1 VKNKTFLLVLSL
13 LAISPARA
21 DIAQVR
27 TPFWQATYE
36 KNLVVKLVAVD
47 RNLDHVCKEF
57 RDLVILSPGKT
68 DLEPAEFAQM
78 RNQTDSITSQGFSAN
93 FKVELSAVTAAE
105 GNGAMLGNAAQP
117 RTALPEF
124 DQKIARVVPTV
135 APIIGSD
142 GQVSVVAA
150 KDSLTWIAKSLGLK
164 SQRQRFLGT
173 ENSTVVQV
181 FGKDLACDLY
191 SGYAHLEYESTVKVS
206 ISLESQTRLDDFYRQ
221 VEEMTRAV
229 FASQK
234 SSARRAALFGFRL
247 YDLLA
252 PLHLEHGQGE
262 EMTGAI
268 VDLLFDENMRKSS
281 VWSQFDGQDHL
292 NFPGSVQASIHVRME
307 K

>member
-93 FKVELSAVTAAE
+93 FEVELSAVTAAE

-142 GQVSVVAA
+142 GQQKILSPGLRNRSDLKVS
-150 KDSLTWIAKSLGLK
+150 
-164 SQRQRFLGT
+164 
-173 ENSTVVQV
+173 
-181 FGKDLACDLY
+181 GKDFWGPITQRWFKF
-191 SGYAHLEYESTVKVS
+191 SGKTSPVIS
-206 ISLESQTRLDDFYRQ
+206 IAVMRIWSMNRRLKFQSL
-221 VEEMTRAV
+221 
-229 FASQK
+229 
-234 SSARRAALFGFRL
+234 
-247 YDLLA
+247 
-252 PLHLEHGQGE
+252 
-262 EMTGAI
+262 
-268 VDLLFDENMRKSS
+268 
-281 VWSQFDGQDHL
+281 
-292 NFPGSVQASIHVRME
+292 
-307 K
+307 